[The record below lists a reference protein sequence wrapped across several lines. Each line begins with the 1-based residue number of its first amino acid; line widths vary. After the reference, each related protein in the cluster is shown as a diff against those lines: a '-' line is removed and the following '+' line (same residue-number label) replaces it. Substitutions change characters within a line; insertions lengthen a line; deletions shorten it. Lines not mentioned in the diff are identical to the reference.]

1 MKKRT
6 IFLVLLISMFC
17 IGALSGYWIGK
28 FYLEEK
34 YKMRENYLSIL
45 NSVLRY
51 SSQADVAHEL
61 KQKNYAKALCIV
73 EVEASALIT
82 RVRACLDN
90 DSCKQLVEP
99 EIRQIAPELLGYGD
113 LKIRYFSPGELC
125 R

>member
-99 EIRQIAPELLGYGD
+99 EIRQIAPELLG
-113 LKIRYFSPGELC
+113 LC
-125 R
+125 EISSGWSRKP